1 MEDVRP
7 QTGRRLEVTAYRGS
21 DHGEILMDGDRGVF
35 FSTDEAYA
43 ASYGSVVWCYV
54 VTLENPLVV
63 SEEEAAGTIEIDRSI
78 LVERGYD
85 GRVIAN
91 DDGSLDVVAF
101 HSDRFE
107 FAPDPASES
116 LPRC

>member
-7 QTGRRLEVTAYRGS
+7 QTGLKLEVTAYRGS
-21 DHGEILMDGDRGVF
+21 DHDEILMDEDRGVY

-43 ASYGSVVWCYV
+43 AAYGSVVRRYV

-63 SEEEAAGTIEIDRSI
+63 SEGEAAGTIEIDRNI
-78 LVERGYD
+78 LVARGHD
-85 GRVIAN
+85 GRVIAY

-101 HSDRFE
+101 HFDLFV
-107 FAPDPASES
+107 FAPDATES
-116 LPRC
+116 LPRR

>member
-7 QTGRRLEVTAYRGS
+7 GTGCRLEVIAYRGS
-21 DHGEILMDGDRGVF
+21 DHDEIVMDEERGLF

-43 ASYGSVVWCYV
+43 ASYGSVVRRYA

-63 SEEEAAGTIEIDRSI
+63 SEEEAAGTIEIDRRI

-85 GRVIAN
+85 GRVIAY

-101 HSDRFE
+101 HSDLFE
-107 FAPDPASES
+107 LAPDPANGS
-116 LPRC
+116 LPR